1 MPESTIVKTKRD
13 GTLTIADNAGANTF
27 TVAFESGDLSLT
39 IPGPGVGLFLDR
51 GVITSPP
58 AIRYTDDAPITGTF
72 SAYLRDFSDAAY
84 ATLMEIIS
92 QSGEVA
98 STWVSTMG
106 ANGEVQ
112 TYTLSW
118 LVEGTDHGDVSD
130 HLCVLDH
137 CAFTGSVSEGDPDSI
152 SLSFT
157 SYALYPTLT

>member
-1 MPESTIVKTKRD
+1 MPESLIVKTKRD

-51 GVITSPP
+51 GIITSPP

-137 CAFTGSVSEGDPDSI
+137 CAFTGSISEGDPDSI